1 MEINN
6 IFNRLIVEQ
15 MVLKTTQ
22 SKPIV
27 DAIKNRYPVSFYYSG
42 PRKPKKESVK
52 SGKRVKAE
60 IVAMG
65 LSKKGNLIVRA
76 YVQPPSVSKKGYDKT
91 NWRTFMVTRMS
102 RIEVLNNETF
112 NTQRPQYKPG
122 DDKSMT
128 VTYVT
133 SDWTNKT
140 PKVKKEVPPK
150 PEPQTVP
157 TVKNV
162 PVKKEPI
169 KKEVPKPEVKPT
181 ELPQPKPVTKPKK
194 PEELQPQVK
203 PEEPKPT
210 ELPQPKTTEK
220 PENLNPENP
229 EEEENNPINNALNE
243 AIKRFKSLI

>member
-65 LSKKGNLIVRA
+65 LSKRGNLIVRA

-150 PEPQTVP
+150 PEP

-194 PEELQPQVK
+194 PEELKPEVK
-203 PEEPKPT
+203 PEEPKPE